1 MFIVFLIST
10 AEVLIMKIEEIPLF
24 HGNDKSFYEK
34 ASKHLLLK
42 KCSSKSIIFN
52 EDEFLKNGSYILKS
66 GIVVISKMNQFGA
79 ETSVGVKYS
88 GELFGWSTSIDD
100 GATSGMAT
108 AIIDSEY
115 WLVPHLF
122 VRDLL
127 ENKYF
132 TKNLLK
138 YLMNYIRTNE
148 NFITNVHSTSAL
160 EKVLFQILRISVP
173 NNSNDTSTLHYSFNQ
188 GIISSFAGVSRETV
202 SRVMKTLKIKK
213 ILKLD
218 KHKNIIIDLTLAKKL

>member
-1 MFIVFLIST
+1 
-10 AEVLIMKIEEIPLF
+10 MKIEEIPLF
-24 HGNDKSFYEK
+24 HGNDKSFYEE

-52 EDEFLKNGSYILKS
+52 EDDFLKSGSYILKS
-66 GIVVISKMNQFGA
+66 GILVISKVNQFGA
-79 ETSVGVKYS
+79 ETLVGVRYP
-88 GELFGWSTSIDD
+88 GELFGWSTSIDTGPAS
-100 GATSGMAT
+100 GAAT

-115 WLVPHLF
+115 WLVPNLF

-138 YLMNYIRTNE
+138 YLMNHVRIHE
-148 NFITNVHSTSAL
+148 NFITNVHYRSAF

-173 NNSNDTSTLHYSFNQ
+173 NNDNNTFTLHFSFNQ
-188 GIISSFAGVSRETV
+188 GIISNFAGVSRETV

-213 ILKLD
+213 VLELD
-218 KHKNIIIDLTLAKKL
+218 EHRNIIVNSILAKKILDKF